1 MKDRIDV
8 FIKIVGNISYSPKNI
23 PRLRTCNFTA
33 ALEPYLKAND
43 GVILNTTINTLT
55 RITIGELFETKGI
68 TSEGTPSSQ
77 PAAPNWQTVVKRVT
91 GLISNELKDLH
102 DIEWKEENGAY
113 TTEIFKSL
121 RLIQTVYY
129 ALETRNAPAANV
141 KQSRKD
147 IASIL
152 IDANIVPKIYGMLT
166 DLHLHTLEIT
176 DSERNEMLSSDAQS
190 ILCNYANASDGFAEH
205 VANIPGFL
213 EFISAKLTSAS
224 EEYLQL
230 DKKVMLSQ
238 YCKRFQCTRF
248 VPEVCCLSS

>member
-1 MKDRIDV
+1 MNDRIDV
-8 FIKIVGNISYSPKNI
+8 FIRIVGNISNSPTNI

-33 ALEPYLKAND
+33 ALEPYLKGND

-55 RITIGELFETKGI
+55 SITIGEVFETKGI

-77 PAAPNWQTVVKRVT
+77 TAAPHWQTVVERVT

-102 DIEWKEENGAY
+102 DIEWKEESGAY
-113 TTEIFKSL
+113 KIKIFESL
-121 RLIQTVYY
+121 RLIQTVYF
-129 ALETRNAPAANV
+129 ALKNQNAPAV
-141 KQSRKD
+141 KVTQARMD
-147 IASIL
+147 IASLL
-152 IDANIVPKIYGMLT
+152 IDANIVPKICGMLM

-176 DSERNEMLSSDAQS
+176 DSERNVMLSSDAQS
-190 ILCNYANASDGFAEH
+190 ILRNYTCASDDFAEH

-238 YCKRFQCTRF
+238 NYKRF
-248 VPEVCCLSS
+248 